1 MKTLSNLIT
10 FLLLPMLFWGCV
22 GKSGSDKKQAIT
34 VDTITV
40 PDTGFTGI
48 KNMMS
53 NGILVREV
61 SYKNGVR
68 NGETKTYHG
77 GYLYQTFWY
86 ENDLRQDSGKWY
98 YNTGQVFR
106 STPYVNDTVHGIVV
120 QYYKNGKVRARL
132 GYDKGKRTTFFQEYY
147 QNGFLYK
154 DYPEIVTSVIDEY
167 QNRGTYTINL
177 SLSLKDQ
184 NVNFYRG
191 SFINNCF
198 DTAVLQQLTV
208 TNGTSSIVLR
218 KGEGASV
225 DTVGI
230 IAAILSPFGNRYL
243 TSKTVQLPYGDLK

>member
-1 MKTLSNLIT
+1 MKTLSNLII
-10 FLLLPMLFWGCV
+10 FFLLPMLFMGCV
-22 GKSGSDKKQAIT
+22 GKNVSDKKQAIA

-106 STPYVNDTVHGIVV
+106 STPYVNTVHV
-120 QYYKNGKVRARL
+120 
-132 GYDKGKRTTFFQEYY
+132 
-147 QNGFLYK
+147 
-154 DYPEIVTSVIDEY
+154 
-167 QNRGTYTINL
+167 
-177 SLSLKDQ
+177 
-184 NVNFYRG
+184 
-191 SFINNCF
+191 
-198 DTAVLQQLTV
+198 
-208 TNGTSSIVLR
+208 
-218 KGEGASV
+218 
-225 DTVGI
+225 
-230 IAAILSPFGNRYL
+230 
-243 TSKTVQLPYGDLK
+243 